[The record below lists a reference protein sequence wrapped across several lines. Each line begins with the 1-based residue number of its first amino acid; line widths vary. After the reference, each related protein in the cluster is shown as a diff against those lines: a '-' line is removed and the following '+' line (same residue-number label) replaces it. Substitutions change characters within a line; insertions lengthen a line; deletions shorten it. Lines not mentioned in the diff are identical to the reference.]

1 MRANTSNHDDAVLQ
15 KQLLLIY
22 LFIDLKTKY
31 NIEFPIAL
39 NTFINIVLSYL
50 TFGFLAMQ
58 VAPTTIQTG
67 AIFKLFN
74 QVLRIVL
81 QYTHTHIKLTD

>member
-1 MRANTSNHDDAVLQ
+1 MRANMSNDDDADLQ
-15 KQLLLIY
+15 KQSLLIH

-39 NTFINIVLSYL
+39 NKFINIVLSYL
-50 TFGFLAMQ
+50 TFGFFAMQ

-67 AIFKLFN
+67 AILKLFN
-74 QVLRIVL
+74 QFLRIVI
-81 QYTHTHIKLTD
+81 QYTHTLN